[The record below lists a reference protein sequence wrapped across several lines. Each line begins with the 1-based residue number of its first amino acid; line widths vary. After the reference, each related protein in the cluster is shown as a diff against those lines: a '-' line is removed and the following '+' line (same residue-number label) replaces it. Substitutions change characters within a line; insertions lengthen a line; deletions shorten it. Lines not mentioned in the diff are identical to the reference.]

1 MRILIGYDGSDCSEE
16 TFEDLRLAGLPA
28 AVEAVVLSVANV
40 WLPPAPIEGVEPAV
54 KVMPLAVERARE
66 HAEAKLGEAQSTADR
81 GASRLHALFPSWHVK
96 AEAVADSPSW
106 AVIKKASEWKADL
119 VVVGS
124 HGYSG
129 FNRLTLGSVSQ
140 KIVNESPCS
149 VRIARKRERKP
160 GQPIHIVVGLDGS
173 ENSDL
178 AIRTV
183 LDRKWPTGTEV
194 HLITAIDEN
203 VITAIFEPS
212 PLLSRWVSE
221 NDEEPLTWVGRMIAD
236 YRQQLEA
243 AGLHVH
249 SLVNDGDP
257 KTLLV
262 AESTNWGA
270 DTLFVGAK
278 GHNLI
283 ERFLIGSVST
293 SIISRAECSVEVV
306 R

>member
-1 MRILIGYDGSDCSEE
+1 M
-16 TFEDLRLAGLPA
+16 
-28 AVEAVVLSVANV
+28 
-40 WLPPAPIEGVEPAV
+40 
-54 KVMPLAVERARE
+54 
-66 HAEAKLGEAQSTADR
+66 
-81 GASRLHALFPSWHVK
+81 
-96 AEAVADSPSW
+96 
-106 AVIKKASEWKADL
+106 
-119 VVVGS
+119 
-124 HGYSG
+124 
-129 FNRLTLGSVSQ
+129 
-140 KIVNESPCS
+140 
-149 VRIARKRERKP
+149 
-160 GQPIHIVVGLDGS
+160 
-173 ENSDL
+173 
-178 AIRTV
+178 
-183 LDRKWPTGTEV
+183 
-194 HLITAIDEN
+194 
-203 VITAIFEPS
+203 
-212 PLLSRWVSE
+212 SE

-262 AESTNWGA
+262 EEATNWGA